1 MAIRSL
7 LCIATF
13 CFNLTLFS
21 EGRADDLFSV
31 QLIQDDL
38 ENAKRALIIFD
49 LNDDGSIDQKEQELV
64 DWEVQRIERYDL
76 NDDGRLTHCEVAI
89 RFAHHRSE
97 HGITRDDVNTVRGI
111 LKLHDK
117 DLDGKLSADEA
128 RRWVGMP
135 GNCDLDEDTFLS
147 VEEIRR
153 AAATEREYRRLSG
166 IEGADQN
173 IARKL
178 MARLDKDG
186 DRQLDITEFSATPV
200 GKMQFKDI
208 DANESE
214 KIDLMELATSFVKY
228 RRKLGVTAYDQT
240 QMRGVFERDQNR
252 DGVISLLDFPAT
264 LTQIQAQGTL
274 GPGHPLQ
281 KMLARFDT
289 NGDQAVSREE
299 VESVFVKERKR
310 KGSLLV
316 DHQLGSKMFIRHDRD
331 QSKFV
336 EEEELFDSPRKGQLA
351 KTVLVDIDLNQDGKL
366 SLDELISHFA
376 TQRKAKK

>member
-1 MAIRSL
+1 M
-7 LCIATF
+7 
-13 CFNLTLFS
+13 
-21 EGRADDLFSV
+21 
-31 QLIQDDL
+31 

-89 RFAHHRSE
+89 LFAHHRSE

-135 GNCDLDEDTFLS
+135 ENCDLDEDTFLS

-310 KGSLLV
+310 KGSLV
-316 DHQLGSKMFIRHDRD
+316 
-331 QSKFV
+331 V
-336 EEEELFDSPRKGQLA
+336 V
-351 KTVLVDIDLNQDGKL
+351 VLLLRQDLMRF
-366 SLDELISHFA
+366 LIS
-376 TQRKAKK
+376 Q